1 MAAFLSGSAV
11 SVIPFWHAAP
21 SLSTGNPHQAHSRLE
36 AFHFVNM
43 SPRERAGAGV
53 RASASARQ
61 CERAPVRARASAS
74 ARQCERAPVRASAK
88 TRQRQNG
95 CASKQ
100 TIAKTALR
108 ACDSSSA
115 KMRSRQNSDSK
126 KSARAPAIRQ
136 ARKRLPVKIKHLWR
150 KVLPFRHMPNH
161 HSRKYS

>member
-74 ARQCERAPVRASAK
+74 ARQCEPAQKRASVK
-88 TRQRQNG
+88 TAVRQN
-95 CASKQ
+95 
-100 TIAKTALR
+100 
-108 ACDSSSA
+108 
-115 KMRSRQNSDSK
+115 RQSPK
-126 KSARAPAIRQ
+126 RRCAPAIRQ
-136 ARKRLPVKIKHLWR
+136 ARKCAPVKTVIR
-150 KVLPFRHMPNH
+150 KNRRARLRFVKRENVFP
-161 HSRKYS
+161 SK